1 MNKDFNPAQPIYY
14 QLMQKICQQI
24 VRGDLNAGDKLP
36 SVREMALQYKLN
48 PNTIQRAYNELERI
62 WIAETKRG
70 LGTFV
75 TEDAGRLKRVREQ
88 LKEERIKSFIKR
100 YG

>member
-1 MNKDFNPAQPIYY
+1 
-14 QLMQKICQQI
+14 
-24 VRGDLNAGDKLP
+24 
-36 SVREMALQYKLN
+36 
-48 PNTIQRAYNELERI
+48 IQRAYNELERI